1 MQCIIDVFQVMTF
14 LLIIIHWN
22 GCIYFAISNAI
33 GFGSDGWVVALV
45 DNGKNLSLSCQYI
58 MSFYW

>member
-1 MQCIIDVFQVMTF
+1 MTF

-33 GFGSDGWVVALV
+33 GFGSDGWVVTLV
-45 DNGKNLSLSCQYI
+45 DNGKNLSLSNQYI